1 MQNPKNKNIVFI
13 GFMGVGKG
21 TIARALI
28 KKTKRFGLDT
38 DDLIESM
45 ENRKIK
51 DIFASDG
58 EAYFRKLE
66 KKTAKWL
73 AKNVKNAIISTGGG
87 FFKVD
92 HLDKIG
98 TVIYLR
104 SSFDG
109 ILTRL
114 REHENADLKLA
125 KRPLLADEEKAR
137 ALFQERAH
145 QYEAKADVII
155 DVEERSVKAIV
166 KELITLLDLKKKKK
180 ATEIRTDS

>member
-1 MQNPKNKNIVFI
+1 MLNLKTKNIVLI

-21 TIARALI
+21 TIARVLI

-51 DIFASDG
+51 AIFDTDG

-73 AKNVKNAIISTGGG
+73 EKNVKNAIISTGGG

-92 HLDKIG
+92 NLDDIG
-98 TVIYLR
+98 TIVYLR

-109 ILTRL
+109 ILKRL

-125 KRPLLADEEKAR
+125 KRPLLTDEAKAR
-137 ALFQERAH
+137 ALFKDRSVL
-145 QYEAKADVII
+145 YEEKADIII
-155 DVEERSVKAIV
+155 DVEDRTIEAIV
-166 KELITLLDLKKKKK
+166 KEIIAVLKLK
-180 ATEIRTDS
+180 TEKE